1 MAEIGGKTVGFA
13 LTGSFCTYAKIF
25 DEIKKLLDAGAKV
38 VPIMSE
44 ASMSTDTRFGNS
56 ADITTRLESLTQTTV
71 ISTIENAEP
80 IGPGGFLDI
89 LVIAPCTGNTIAKL
103 SNAITDGCVTMAA
116 KAHVRNGKPL
126 LLGVSTN
133 DGLSAN
139 AKNIGNLLA
148 RKNVFFIPFGQD
160 DPIKKCNSLV
170 FNSELLLP
178 SIEKAL
184 DFEQIQPILV

>member
-1 MAEIGGKTVGFA
+1 VAEIGGKTVGFA